1 MIEETTSSVASVG
14 ISGNSPKIAQIKKII
29 QQVCMTDVNVLI
41 TGESGTGKE
50 IAGRLIHAL
59 SNRKHKPF
67 VPVNCGAIPTELL
80 ESELFGHE
88 KGAFTGAITSR
99 MGRFEMAQGGTIFLD
114 EIGDM
119 PLVMQVK
126 ILRVIQEKIFERV
139 GSNKS
144 SRVDVRIIAATHR
157 NLEEEIVKGNFREDL
172 FYRLNVF
179 PIEMPSLR
187 ERMEDIPTLIND
199 LINRFQEDL
208 GASIKLSRG
217 AIESLRKC
225 KWNGNIREL
234 SNLIERLIV
243 LYPNQT
249 VEVEHLPEKYQNQSI
264 KQEIPVS
271 QPSEASVS
279 ELLLGNHFNETQ
291 DVNLRE
297 LLHHIEL
304 KFIKDA
310 LDKTNGIVSH
320 AADKLGMRRTTLIE
334 KMRKFNI
341 EK

>member
-1 MIEETTSSVASVG
+1 MTEETTSSNPTID
-14 ISGNSPKIAQIKKII
+14 ISGSSAKITQLKRIV
-29 QQVCMTDVNVLI
+29 QQVSTTEANVLI

-50 IAGRLIHAL
+50 IVGRLIHSS

-67 VPVNCGAIPTELL
+67 VPVNCGAIPTDLL
-80 ESELFGHE
+80 ETELFGHE

-99 MGRFEMAQGGTIFLD
+99 MGRFELAQGGTIFLD

-119 PLVMQVK
+119 PLAMQVK
-126 ILRVIQEKIFERV
+126 ILRVLQEKVIERV

-144 SRVDVRIIAATHR
+144 IKVDVRIIAATHR
-157 NLEEEIVKGNFREDL
+157 NLEEEIIKGTFREDL

-187 ERMEDIPTLIND
+187 ERLEDIPQLIDD
-199 LINRFQEDL
+199 LIAKFKEES
-208 GASIKLSRG
+208 GSEIKLTNN
-217 AIESLRKC
+217 AIESLKKC

-249 VEVEHLPEKYQNQSI
+249 VDFQDLPSKYQSQEVQAPIVLKNSLMTETVMVNQMYTSA
-264 KQEIPVS
+264 E
-271 QPSEASVS
+271 
-279 ELLLGNHFNETQ
+279 
-291 DVNLRE
+291 VNLRE
-297 LLHHIEL
+297 MLHHIEL
-304 KFIKDA
+304 KYIKDA

-320 AADKLGMRRTTLIE
+320 AAEKLGMRRTTLIE
-334 KMRKFNI
+334 KMKKFNI
-341 EK
+341 AK

>member
-1 MIEETTSSVASVG
+1 MTEETTSSNHTID
-14 ISGNSPKIAQIKKII
+14 ISGNSAKITQLKRIVH
-29 QQVCMTDVNVLI
+29 QVSTTEANVLI

-50 IAGRLIHAL
+50 IVGRLIHSS

-67 VPVNCGAIPTELL
+67 VPVNCGAIPTDLL
-80 ESELFGHE
+80 ETELFGHE

-99 MGRFEMAQGGTIFLD
+99 MGRFELAQGGTIFLD

-119 PLVMQVK
+119 PLAMQVK
-126 ILRVIQEKIFERV
+126 ILRVLQEKVIERV

-144 SRVDVRIIAATHR
+144 IKVDVRIIAATHR
-157 NLEEEIVKGNFREDL
+157 NLEEEIIKGTFREDL

-187 ERMEDIPTLIND
+187 ERLEDIPQLIDD
-199 LINRFQEDL
+199 LIAKFKEESGNE
-208 GASIKLSRG
+208 IKLTNN
-217 AIESLRKC
+217 AIESLKKC

-249 VEVEHLPEKYQNQSI
+249 VDFQDLPSKYQSQEVQAPIVLKNSLMTETVMVNQMNTSA
-264 KQEIPVS
+264 E
-271 QPSEASVS
+271 
-279 ELLLGNHFNETQ
+279 
-291 DVNLRE
+291 VNLRE
-297 LLHHIEL
+297 MLHHIEL
-304 KFIKDA
+304 KYIKDA

-320 AADKLGMRRTTLIE
+320 AAEKLGMRRTTLIE
-334 KMRKFNI
+334 KMKKFNI
-341 EK
+341 AK